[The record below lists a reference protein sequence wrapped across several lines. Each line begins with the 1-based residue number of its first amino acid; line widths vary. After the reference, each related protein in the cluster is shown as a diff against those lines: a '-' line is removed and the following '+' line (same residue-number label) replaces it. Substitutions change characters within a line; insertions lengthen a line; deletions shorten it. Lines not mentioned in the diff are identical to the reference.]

1 MEGDAWFGGANRDDG
16 GGKRLTATWPMP
28 SLNIAESSATILV
41 ASGIEAGVI
50 FLLLW
55 TVTRM
60 FFWLRELAGWG
71 LIGGSLVVL
80 KMGLDLAL
88 DLQRTQIVQAS
99 IIVFGAMGLLRAGV
113 LLIRMS
119 TAARICRADQ
129 EPERGRA

>member
-1 MEGDAWFGGANRDDG
+1 LGDKLEQSREVGDNPKSLRDQG
-16 GGKRLTATWPMP
+16 L
-28 SLNIAESSATILV
+28 SHF
-41 ASGIEAGVI
+41 
-50 FLLLW
+50 FLHR
-55 TVTRM
+55 TETRM

-129 EPERGRA
+129 EPERART

>member
-1 MEGDAWFGGANRDDG
+1 MVGTNLNNA
-16 GGKRLTATWPMP
+16 GK
-28 SLNIAESSATILV
+28 SATIQTD
-41 ASGIEAGVI
+41 SGINAGVVFI
-50 FLLLW
+50 PHR

-129 EPERGRA
+129 EPERVRT